1 MLIGCFVTQP
11 GPNVIFFKLASRAPG
26 ASSRLRDCIADH
38 GRGQGRPGHL
48 IIVWTGVLWQL
59 ALMEIKVTKPIEEF
73 IERQVA
79 KGYAD
84 ANEVARQALLRWM
97 EE

>member
-1 MLIGCFVTQP
+1 M
-11 GPNVIFFKLASRAPG
+11 A
-26 ASSRLRDCIADH
+26 
-38 GRGQGRPGHL
+38 
-48 IIVWTGVLWQL
+48 IVWTGALWQL
-59 ALMEIKVTKPIEEF
+59 ERMEIKVTKPIEEF

-97 EE
+97 EDEEFDPDPPQLQEKLAAARQGRFRPHNPQTYDTLLASTDEASR